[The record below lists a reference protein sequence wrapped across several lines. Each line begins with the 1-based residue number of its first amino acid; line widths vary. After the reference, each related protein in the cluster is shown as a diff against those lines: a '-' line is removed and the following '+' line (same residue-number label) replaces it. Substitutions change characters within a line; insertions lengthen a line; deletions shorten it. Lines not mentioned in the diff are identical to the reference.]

1 MDNRQ
6 KMYAGIGVG
15 LAAFAAIAYMAYK
28 SSSSKPSAIP
38 AVTAA
43 ATASTTKNQHEDINI
58 AEFLSV
64 CIYLSEECGK
74 VIRQV
79 EESGEH

>member
-1 MDNRQ
+1 
-6 KMYAGIGVG
+6 MYAGIGVG

-28 SSSSKPSAIP
+28 SSSKPAATP